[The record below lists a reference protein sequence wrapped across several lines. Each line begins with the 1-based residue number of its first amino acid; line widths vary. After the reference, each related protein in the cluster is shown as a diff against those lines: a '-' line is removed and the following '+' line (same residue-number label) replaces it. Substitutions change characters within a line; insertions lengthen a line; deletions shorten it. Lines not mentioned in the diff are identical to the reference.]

1 MKRGQ
6 AVRRMLCASALALAI
21 GGCAGPA
28 VGQEEAARTSVAGL
42 QQLTTGISSS
52 LYQAEIGDF
61 QLTGLQRNPRSD
73 GYTVESGTLVEAK
86 GAASEIVGSLVVVR
100 SPLNA
105 VTAII
110 DRPGKRGLLL
120 VDSEG
125 KRRFIEEPAYD
136 YLRADTLPGEQ
147 ENASVPAEASS
158 AGHDIDALIAFST
171 RALDVLDSDPVAFAL
186 AQLETVNLGTR
197 NSGVEG
203 VQINLAGIVVTD
215 TDHGVDGPGLSAT
228 QAFMEP
234 LRSTYLHDVNVA
246 YYEQSPYA
254 GMAYRPGASSVNSIH
269 YPLAFRH
276 EIGHNVGG
284 SHCYPD
290 AGNNYRHGHQTA
302 DGAHTHLCGNNV
314 PYYSSPLV
322 TLNDQPIGNAATADM
337 ARLWR
342 EQADRLSRYSP
353 PFEGQRFTAISGVL
367 NVFAV
372 TPAHGHT
379 EVGFVALSAEVGPTE
394 LSEGTPGNHT
404 SLSVPLTGTDGVTR
418 TVKLRASKTMLGIA
432 CPYREMNESSSCGRL
447 GVPLLS
453 LNLRQEDNPDLP
465 RGWYNGV
472 VRLKA
477 VARPVEGKPDW
488 SLPILVSISVEQ
500 K

>member
-1 MKRGQ
+1 MTHGQ
-6 AVRRMLCASALALAI
+6 AVRRMLCASALAVAI
-21 GGCAGPA
+21 GSCASMVVA
-28 VGQEEAARTSVAGL
+28 RQEVEQASVAAFSPLPG
-42 QQLTTGISSS
+42 GIPSS

-61 QLTGLQRNPRSD
+61 QLTGLQRNQRSD

-86 GAASEIVGSLVVVR
+86 GAASEIVGSLVAVR

-171 RALDVLDSDPVAFAL
+171 KALDVLDSDPVAFAL
-186 AQLETVNLGTR
+186 AQLETANLGLR

-203 VQINLAGIVVTD
+203 VRMNLAGIVVTD
-215 TDHGVDGPGLSAT
+215 TDHGVDSAGLSAT
-228 QAFMEP
+228 QAFMNP
-234 LRSTYLHDVNVA
+234 LRSTYLHDVNVG
-246 YYEQSPYA
+246 YYDESPYG
-254 GMAYRPGASSVNSIH
+254 GMAYVPGYSSVNGIH
-269 YPLAFRH
+269 YPMAFRH

-322 TLNDQPIGNAATADM
+322 TLDDHPLGNAATADM

-342 EQADRLSRYSP
+342 EQADRLSSYSP

-372 TPAHGHT
+372 TPASGHT

-394 LSEGTPGNHT
+394 LDEGTPGNHT
-404 SLSVPLTGTDGVTR
+404 PLSVPLTGTDGVTR
-418 TVKLRASKTMLGIA
+418 TVKLRASKTMLGI
-432 CPYREMNESSSCGRL
+432 CPYREMNESSSCGRF
-447 GVPLLS
+447 GVPILS
-453 LNLRQEDNPDLP
+453 LSLRQEDNPSLP
-465 RGWYNGV
+465 RGWYNGA

-477 VARPVEGKPDW
+477 VSRPVEGKPDW
-488 SLPILVSISVEQ
+488 SLPILVSVAVEQ